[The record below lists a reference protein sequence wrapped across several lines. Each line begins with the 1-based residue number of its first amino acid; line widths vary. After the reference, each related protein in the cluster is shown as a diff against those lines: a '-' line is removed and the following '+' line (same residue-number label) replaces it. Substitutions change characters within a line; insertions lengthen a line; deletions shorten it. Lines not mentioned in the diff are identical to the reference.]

1 MDVNDP
7 HSIIEEFENTL
18 DKLQHTKENHQLA
31 LVEKMVSLCSLALLD
46 LREIVITNGF
56 KSREEEIYFF
66 KYLKPKVYS
75 KFIYYAKLFKII
87 CRRPLRY
94 YPKKCVKFKIY

>member
-7 HSIIEEFENTL
+7 HRIIDEFENAL
-18 DKLQHTKENHQLA
+18 YKLQHTKENQLA

-56 KSREEEIYFF
+56 KSREGKFYFF
-66 KYLKPKVYS
+66 K
-75 KFIYYAKLFKII
+75 
-87 CRRPLRY
+87 
-94 YPKKCVKFKIY
+94 

>member
-7 HSIIEEFENTL
+7 HSIIEEFENAL
-18 DKLQHTKENHQLA
+18 YKLQHTKENQLS
-31 LVEKMVSLCSLALLD
+31 LEEKMVLCSLALLD
-46 LREIVITNGF
+46 LSEIVITNGF

-75 KFIYYAKLFKII
+75 KMCDLGLIQYGF
-87 CRRPLRY
+87 
-94 YPKKCVKFKIY
+94 